1 MIATKEKDRE
11 GMRAAGKVVKAA
23 LDAARE
29 FIKPGITTLEIDAV
43 VEEAIRSMGATPS
56 SKGYQGFPNASCIS
70 VTTSSCTVSR
80 R

>member
-29 FIKPGITTLEIDAV
+29 FI
-43 VEEAIRSMGATPS
+43 
-56 SKGYQGFPNASCIS
+56 
-70 VTTSSCTVSR
+70 
-80 R
+80 